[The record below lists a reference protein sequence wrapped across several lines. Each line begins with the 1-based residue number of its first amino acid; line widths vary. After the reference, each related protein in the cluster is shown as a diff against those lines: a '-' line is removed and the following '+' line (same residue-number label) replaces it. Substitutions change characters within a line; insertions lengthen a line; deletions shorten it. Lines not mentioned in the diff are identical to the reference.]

1 MIDSLRKVASLPD
14 ISLQVLLS
22 AGVVVGFF
30 WLLVQNGVH
39 PIMVYVLQLYLSL

>member
-14 ISLQVLLS
+14 ISLQAVLS
-22 AGVVVGFF
+22 AGVVAGFV